1 MSIWWTG
8 SSPSPRP
15 PVHSATEARA
25 TATTGRR
32 RPKFGAAPGIGWLY
46 LLRCRE
52 DPRSI
57 PNARPHTKRG
67 ALDAELGALSMP
79 NPRLAWRSRCR
90 TGCARAPRAHQP
102 MCVPRVASTID
113 SCGSACYIGDGSW
126 PAALRSL
133 CARRAH
139 MCIMATLRP
148 CSTIVVVHIY
158 LIQPTIDCLGTPLY
172 LLIPNRFILSCMCKA
187 CMPVPRLIE

>member
-1 MSIWWTG
+1 VSIWWTG

-52 DPRSI
+52 GPRPI

-67 ALDAELGALSMP
+67 ALDAELGALSNSAGLALSMP
-79 NPRLAWRSRCR
+79 NWVRARATCPSAHVRASRCVY
-90 TGCARAPRAHQP
+90 G
-102 MCVPRVASTID
+102 V
-113 SCGSACYIGDGSW
+113 
-126 PAALRSL
+126 RSIHVVLHATLATDHGRPL
-133 CARRAH
+133 CAR
-139 MCIMATLRP
+139 C
-148 CSTIVVVHIY
+148 
-158 LIQPTIDCLGTPLY
+158 
-172 LLIPNRFILSCMCKA
+172 
-187 CMPVPRLIE
+187 VPGGLTCVSWQR

>member
-1 MSIWWTG
+1 MAPRVCTYCSARPGKLLGGQVRQPEVHRPSWTWPAGRARARLVSIWWTG

-15 PVHSATEARA
+15 PVHSATGARA

-90 TGCARAPRAHQP
+90 TGCARARH
-102 MCVPRVASTID
+102 VPISP
-113 SCGSACYIGDGSW
+113 CACL
-126 PAALRSL
+126 ALRLRSIHVVLHATLATDHGRPL
-133 CARRAH
+133 CAR
-139 MCIMATLRP
+139 C
-148 CSTIVVVHIY
+148 
-158 LIQPTIDCLGTPLY
+158 
-172 LLIPNRFILSCMCKA
+172 
-187 CMPVPRLIE
+187 VPGGLTCVSWQR